1 MRETLAKLTTNILN
15 PFLASLVVLILLA
28 FRDTSTTGE
37 ALKWT
42 AVSVVLSVLPV
53 LGAVVYLVR
62 SKKMDGVFVNPRQQR
77 TTVYLL
83 ATGLGAIGYVVLRW
97 CGGPEL
103 LEATFAAGLA
113 SIIVFMFINLY
124 WKISLHTAFMSGA
137 VTVLIIVYGA
147 VAAWIVVLL
156 PPVAWARITLKQ
168 HTVVQVI
175 TGAVISA
182 AIVTGVFWVYGVVG

>member
-1 MRETLAKLTTNILN
+1 MRETLAKLTTNVLN
-15 PFLASLVVLILLA
+15 PFLASLVVMVLLA

-37 ALKWT
+37 ALKW
-42 AVSVVLSVLPV
+42 AAISVVLSVLPV

-62 SKKMDGVFVNPRQQR
+62 IKKMDGVFINPRQQR

-103 LEATFAAGLA
+103 LEAAFAAGLA
-113 SIIVFMFINLY
+113 SVIVFMFINLC

-137 VTVLIIVYGA
+137 VAVLIIVYG
-147 VAAWIVVLL
+147 VVTAWTVVLL
-156 PPVAWARITLKQ
+156 PPVAWARISLKQ
-168 HTVVQVI
+168 HSAVQVAA
-175 TGAVISA
+175 GAIVSA
-182 AIVTGVFWVYGVVG
+182 AIVVGVFWGYGYL

>member
-15 PFLASLVVLILLA
+15 PFLASFVVMILLA
-28 FRDTSTTGE
+28 FRDTSTTGD
-37 ALKWT
+37 ALKWA
-42 AVSVVLSVLPV
+42 AVSIVLSVLPV

-62 SKKMDGVFVNPRQQR
+62 IKRMDGVFVNPRQQR

-103 LEATFAAGLA
+103 LEAAFAAGLA
-113 SIIVFMFINLY
+113 SIIVFMFVNLY

-137 VTVLIIVYGA
+137 VAILIIVYGA
-147 VAAWIVVLL
+147 MAAWTVVLL
-156 PPVAWARITLKQ
+156 PPVAWARISLKQ
-168 HTVVQVI
+168 HTAVQVI
-175 TGAVISA
+175 AGAIISA
-182 AIVTGVFWVYGVVG
+182 GIATGVFWGYGVAG